1 MDQKFWKW
9 FVDKIVK
16 DWHVNTGHYQWQGP
30 TMVNLNITPK
40 EGLYGKRFSI
50 LFDPTKPDSKVL
62 IDFLTNTTAQGTKI
76 GQRLI
81 ENFKNLTFK
90 DFEPL
95 IAAAPFNLDYSDT
108 KDNLSSSNV
117 SKIMRALDK
126 KFGNNNID
134 TWKIRK
140 YLKDLLGF
148 TDFESEKMT
157 TLFVNLKKQGVDIN
171 TAISDFE
178 AYESTGTYK
187 VSYVKPFI
195 VYVKFEEDFDAQNET
210 QARKAFINAI
220 ENKQL
225 DERDITK
232 NRALSHN
239 MIHSIINYNPFV
251 SVSNKRQI
259 INVEKTD

>member
-16 DWHVNTGHYQWQGP
+16 DWHVNIGHYKWQGP

-81 ENFKNLTFK
+81 QNFKDLTFK

-95 IAAAPFNLDYSDT
+95 IAGTPFNLNFSDT
-108 KDNLSSSNV
+108 KDNLSSSSV
-117 SKIMRALDK
+117 SKIMRGLDK
-126 KFGNNNID
+126 KFGNEEID

-140 YLKDLLGF
+140 YLRDILGF
-148 TDFESEKMT
+148 TDFETEKMT
-157 TLFVNLKKQGVDIN
+157 TLFVNLKKQGVDMT

-178 AYESTGTYK
+178 SYQSTGTYR

-195 VYVKFEEDFDAQNET
+195 VYVKFEEDFDAQNEN
-210 QARKAFINAI
+210 QARSAYLNAV
-220 ENKQL
+220 ENKEL

-232 NRALSHN
+232 NRVLSQN

-251 SVSNKRQI
+251 SVSNKRQV
-259 INVEKTD
+259 INIEKVD

>member
-9 FVDKIVK
+9 FADKIVK
-16 DWHVNTGHYQWQGP
+16 SWYVNTGHYKWQGP

-40 EGLYGKRFSI
+40 EGLYGKKFSI
-50 LFDPTKPDSKVL
+50 LFDPTNPDSKVL

-81 ENFKNLTFK
+81 QNFKDLTFK

-95 IAAAPFNLDYSDT
+95 IAGAPFNLNFSDT

-117 SKIMRALDK
+117 SKIMRGLDK
-126 KFGNNNID
+126 KFGNEEID

-140 YLKDLLGF
+140 YLRDILGF
-148 TDFESEKMT
+148 TDFETEKMT
-157 TLFVNLKKQGVDIN
+157 TLFVNLKKQGVDISS
-171 TAISDFE
+171 AISDFE
-178 AYESTGTYK
+178 SYQSTGRYT

-195 VYVKFEEDFDAQNET
+195 VYVKFEEDFDAQNEN
-210 QARKAFINAI
+210 QAKNAFNNAV
-220 ENKQL
+220 ENKTL

-232 NRALSHN
+232 NRALSQN
-239 MIHSIINYNPFV
+239 MIHSIINYAPFM
-251 SVSNKRQI
+251 SINNKRQI